1 MEELN
6 MRTTYHYSTLPTTFQ
21 DALAAYGDCRCQWWI
36 NENKTTESLTFA
48 QVGAIVKNL
57 SNALI
62 QAGIQKNQRVAIM
75 AFNCPQWLWADYAIL
90 NAGGVTT
97 TIYPTSSLREIEYI
111 MNDSASRFIFVR
123 NKEDLVKVLDGIE
136 RMPHLE
142 KIIVMDNKLPFEHP
156 QVDTLEN
163 LIRKGAVYGAQN
175 RYAYDI
181 RWRSIVPSDWAT
193 IVYTSGT
200 TGDSKGVLHTH
211 HSLLAG
217 LSRDRLHMA
226 GCNYG
231 LDENDVVLSF
241 LPLSHTYERFNGQL
255 ASLFHG
261 CTIAYCQSPS
271 SILQDMQIYK
281 PTFFCSVPRIFERI
295 YLGLRELASQS
306 EEGRAVFDKALDIG
320 QRVIRAHT
328 DENGRVDMGFDVDLS
343 DGISDELKKEYLWA
357 DQMIFSKIR
366 AILGGRFRIAFSASA
381 PFNEDLFKL
390 FMAMGIRVS
399 NGYGLTETVNSVM
412 YNNNLKLKAGTVGQP
427 AIGMEVRIEED
438 GELLCRGD
446 SLFLEYF
453 NKPEETKEAFTPD
466 GFFRT
471 GDIVKVDADG
481 YYSIVDRKKAIIVLD
496 TGKKVARAKVESAF
510 STSRCIEQLCVIG
523 DDKKYITALV
533 VPKFQFIVAYL
544 QKQGVAIDESTLIY
558 QGEGADRICIQIEEN
573 LLSLPIVEEM
583 VAKEIAEVNSI
594 LESHERIKK
603 WKIINRQFLMEK
615 DEVTP
620 TLKNKVRVIT
630 ANFADEINALY

>member
-1 MEELN
+1 
-6 MRTTYHYSTLPTTFQ
+6 
-21 DALAAYGDCRCQWWI
+21 
-36 NENKTTESLTFA
+36 
-48 QVGAIVKNL
+48 
-57 SNALI
+57 
-62 QAGIQKNQRVAIM
+62 
-75 AFNCPQWLWADYAIL
+75 
-90 NAGGVTT
+90 
-97 TIYPTSSLREIEYI
+97 
-111 MNDSASRFIFVR
+111 
-123 NKEDLVKVLDGIE
+123 
-136 RMPHLE
+136 
-142 KIIVMDNKLPFEHP
+142 
-156 QVDTLEN
+156 
-163 LIRKGAVYGAQN
+163 
-175 RYAYDI
+175 
-181 RWRSIVPSDWAT
+181 
-193 IVYTSGT
+193 
-200 TGDSKGVLHTH
+200 
-211 HSLLAG
+211 
-217 LSRDRLHMA
+217 
-226 GCNYG
+226 
-231 LDENDVVLSF
+231 
-241 LPLSHTYERFNGQL
+241 
-255 ASLFHG
+255 
-261 CTIAYCQSPS
+261 
-271 SILQDMQIYK
+271 
-281 PTFFCSVPRIFERI
+281 
-295 YLGLRELASQS
+295 
-306 EEGRAVFDKALDIG
+306 
-320 QRVIRAHT
+320 
-328 DENGRVDMGFDVDLS
+328 MGFDVDLS

-366 AILGGRFRIAFSASA
+366 AVLGGRFRIAFSASA

-446 SLFLEYF
+446 NLFLEYF